1 MFSLCFWGRLQWLN
15 DRRHHAARDQR
26 SGRFSTLEWTE
37 DVDED
42 LEDSDSAGQKTSDPL
57 KMSSTLY
64 TKQTIDTVNLLDPRQ
79 IPYDLVVRILE
90 RLCFESAEHADYSHA
105 VLIFLPGLQEIR
117 KMHDA
122 LVDHGV
128 FGNPNAFRLFPLH
141 STISSEGQSAVFDI
155 PPQGVRK
162 IVMGESR
169 GTFCSNAA
177 NSGSP
182 GAATNIAGA

>member
-1 MFSLCFWGRLQWLN
+1 
-15 DRRHHAARDQR
+15 
-26 SGRFSTLEWTE
+26 
-37 DVDED
+37 
-42 LEDSDSAGQKTSDPL
+42 
-57 KMSSTLY
+57 MSSTLY
-64 TKQTIDTVNLLDPRQ
+64 SKQTIDTVNLLDPRQ

-122 LVDHGV
+122 LVDHDV

-177 NSGSP
+177 NSVSRVQQPTSP
-182 GAATNIAGA
+182 VRKRFLGDYTAAEQRMFLQRPVSPFRILLQ